1 MLTLAKDSFILS
13 LTPPRTLNRVMPD
26 MNGKEAG
33 EDVIKKNN
41 WLFNKDIYIRTADSN
56 ETYILEAE
64 HYGQKITTQVVVQ

>member
-1 MLTLAKDSFILS
+1 
-13 LTPPRTLNRVMPD
+13 MPD

-41 WLFNKDIYIRTADSN
+41 WLFNKDIYIRIADSN

-64 HYGQKITTQVVVQ
+64 H

>member
-1 MLTLAKDSFILS
+1 
-13 LTPPRTLNRVMPD
+13 MPD